1 MFTLNQQKGIAMFIS
16 TDKKVPIHNVGQEMA
31 RRDVSTGHVFRYT
44 PSSGE
49 GYLYAHLDEY
59 HNVYYALKF
68 PRNAKED
75 TTSTALNFTSTPIH
89 SSRVDN
95 RVEIVGHFEFNV
107 ELDQT
112 PRLSTLGA
120 INDAQTVVSLR
131 DDVDDKGYPHLY
143 LVLGKTHTQSAG
155 GADHTLLIKLT
166 KDISAT
172 ASRWIAMR
180 ELATMTMV
188 AIRGVTDVTIYD
200 GGE

>member
-68 PRNAKED
+68 PRNAKEN

-89 SSRVDN
+89 SGRVDN

-172 ASRWIAMR
+172 TSRWIAMR

>member
-1 MFTLNQQKGIAMFIS
+1 MFIS

-68 PRNAKED
+68 PRNAKEN

-89 SSRVDN
+89 SNRVDN

-155 GADHTLLIKLT
+155 GSDHTLLIKLT

-172 ASRWIAMR
+172 TSRWIAMR

>member
-1 MFTLNQQKGIAMFIS
+1 MFIS

-68 PRNAKED
+68 PRNAKEN

-112 PRLSTLGA
+112 L
-120 INDAQTVVSLR
+120 
-131 DDVDDKGYPHLY
+131 GYPHSVQSMMHRLWY
-143 LVLGKTHTQSAG
+143 LCVMMLMTKVILICILFSARLTHRVQVVLTTHF
-155 GADHTLLIKLT
+155 L
-166 KDISAT
+166 
-172 ASRWIAMR
+172 
-180 ELATMTMV
+180 
-188 AIRGVTDVTIYD
+188 
-200 GGE
+200 

>member
-1 MFTLNQQKGIAMFIS
+1 MFIS
-16 TDKKVPIHNVGQEMA
+16 TDKKVPVHNVGQEMA

-68 PRNAKED
+68 PRNAKEN

-143 LVLGKTHTQSAG
+143 LVLGRTHTQSAG

>member
-1 MFTLNQQKGIAMFIS
+1 MFIS

-59 HNVYYALKF
+59 HSVFYALKF
-68 PRNAKED
+68 SRSAKENGK
-75 TTSTALNFTSTPIH
+75 SYPMNFTATPIH
-89 SSRVDN
+89 SGRVDN
-95 RVEIVGHFEFNV
+95 RVEIIGHFEFNV

-172 ASRWIAMR
+172 TSRWIAMR

>member
-1 MFTLNQQKGIAMFIS
+1 MFIS

-68 PRNAKED
+68 PRNAKEN

-143 LVLGKTHTQSAG
+143 LVLGKTHTQCASG
-155 GADHTLLIKLT
+155 VDHTLLIKLT

>member
-1 MFTLNQQKGIAMFIS
+1 MFIS
-16 TDKKVPIHNVGQEMA
+16 TDKKVPIHNVGQEME

-68 PRNAKED
+68 PRNAPISPAGMKEKD
-75 TTSTALNFTSTPIH
+75 STCALNFTSTPIH

-172 ASRWIAMR
+172 TSRWIAMR

>member
-1 MFTLNQQKGIAMFIS
+1 MFIS

-89 SSRVDN
+89 SGRVDN

-172 ASRWIAMR
+172 TSRWIAMR

>member
-1 MFTLNQQKGIAMFIS
+1 MFIS

-68 PRNAKED
+68 PRNAKEN

-89 SSRVDN
+89 SGRVDN

-172 ASRWIAMR
+172 TSRWIAMR

-188 AIRGVTDVTIYD
+188 AIRGVANVTIYD

>member
-68 PRNAKED
+68 PRNAKEN

-143 LVLGKTHTQSAG
+143 LVLGRTHTQSAG

-188 AIRGVTDVTIYD
+188 AIRGITDVTIYD

>member
-1 MFTLNQQKGIAMFIS
+1 MFIS

-68 PRNAKED
+68 PRNAKEN

>member
-1 MFTLNQQKGIAMFIS
+1 MFIS

-68 PRNAKED
+68 PRNAKEN

-143 LVLGKTHTQSAG
+143 LVLGRTHTQSAG

-188 AIRGVTDVTIYD
+188 AIRGITDVTIYD

>member
-1 MFTLNQQKGIAMFIS
+1 MFIS
-16 TDKKVPIHNVGQEMA
+16 TDKKVPVHNVGQEMA

-68 PRNAKED
+68 PRNAKEN

-143 LVLGKTHTQSAG
+143 LVLGRTHTQSAG

-188 AIRGVTDVTIYD
+188 AIRGITDVTIYD

>member
-1 MFTLNQQKGIAMFIS
+1 MFIS

-68 PRNAKED
+68 PRNAKEN

-89 SSRVDN
+89 SGRVDN

-172 ASRWIAMR
+172 TSRWIAMR

>member
-1 MFTLNQQKGIAMFIS
+1 MFIS

-155 GADHTLLIKLT
+155 GCLLYT
-166 KDISAT
+166 SPSPRD
-172 ASRWIAMR
+172 
-180 ELATMTMV
+180 E
-188 AIRGVTDVTIYD
+188 D
-200 GGE
+200 

>member
-1 MFTLNQQKGIAMFIS
+1 MFIS

-68 PRNAKED
+68 PRNAKEN

-89 SSRVDN
+89 SNRVDN

-166 KDISAT
+166 KDISVT

>member
-68 PRNAKED
+68 PRNAKEN

-172 ASRWIAMR
+172 TSRWIAMR

>member
-1 MFTLNQQKGIAMFIS
+1 MFIS

>member
-1 MFTLNQQKGIAMFIS
+1 MFIS
-16 TDKKVPIHNVGQEMA
+16 TDKKVPIHNVGQEMT
-31 RRDVSTGHVFRYT
+31 RREVSTGHVFRYT

-68 PRNAKED
+68 PRNAKEN

-143 LVLGKTHTQSAG
+143 LVLGRTHTQSAG

-172 ASRWIAMR
+172 TSRWIAMR

-188 AIRGVTDVTIYD
+188 AIRGITDVTIYD